1 MASLWHHRIAISLF
15 GEAEGPAIGVVLDH
29 LPPGEYIAL
38 DRLAQFMR
46 RRSKPIPTAD
56 DNAALPSPADVPQI
70 LSGLV
75 QNRTTGS
82 PLCAF
87 LNNPKTVAQADYQ
100 TMSRLARPGHA
111 DYTGAMRYR
120 GFADV
125 RSGGHLSE
133 RMTIPLCFAGAVC
146 QQILERRGIY
156 VGAQIASI
164 HNIKDK
170 PLSPTGVTKEE
181 LLAIRNKP
189 FAVNDDRAGKR
200 MLRDIRCAEEGGE
213 TLGGVIACYAV
224 GVPAGVGSPIFDG
237 IENTIAQLTFGIPG
251 VRGVEFGAG
260 FEAAKMTGSQ
270 HNDPFYVDERGH
282 VLTRSNHHGGVLG
295 GISSGMPISF
305 RVAIKPAATIAQP
318 QETVDYSAMT
328 NEVLQS
334 PQNVRPC
341 LVPEALPAVEAAA
354 CIALVS
360 HLLDYPNF
368 V

>member
-38 DRLAQFMR
+38 DQLARFMR
-46 RRSKPIPTAD
+46 RRSIPIPTEN
-56 DNAALPSPADVPQI
+56 DNATLPSPADVPQI

-87 LNNPKTVAQADYQ
+87 LNNPKTVEQADYQ
-100 TMSRLARPGHA
+100 SMSRIARPGHA

-125 RSGGHLSE
+125 RSSGHLSE

-170 PLSPTGVTKEE
+170 LLSPTAVTKAD

-189 FAVNDDRAGKR
+189 FPVWDDRAGKR
-200 MLRDIRCAEEGGE
+200 MIRDIQRAQEGGE

-224 GVPAGVGSPIFDG
+224 GVPAGVGSPIFEG

-251 VRGVEFGAG
+251 VRGLEFGAG

-270 HNDPFYVDERGH
+270 HNDPFYVDDRGH

-295 GISSGMPISF
+295 GISSGMPIVF
-305 RVAIKPAATIAQP
+305 RAAIKPAATIAQP

-328 NEVLQS
+328 NEVLQT
-334 PQNVRPC
+334 PQNGKTC
-341 LVPEALPAVEAAA
+341 LVPEALPAIEAAA

>member
-1 MASLWHHRIAISLF
+1 MASIWQHRIAISLF

-38 DRLAQFMR
+38 DQLAQFMR
-46 RRSKPIPTAD
+46 RRSKPIPTE
-56 DNAALPSPADVPQI
+56 NKTPLLPSPADVPQI

-87 LNNPKTVAQADYQ
+87 LNNPRTVSQADYQ
-100 TMSRLARPGHA
+100 SMSRIARPGHA

-156 VGAQIASI
+156 VGAHIAAI

-170 PLSPTGVTKEE
+170 PLSATSVTKEE
-181 LLAIRNKP
+181 ILAIRRKP
-189 FAVNDDRAGKR
+189 FAVQDDRAGKR
-200 MLRDIRCAEEGGE
+200 MLREIDKAAEGGE

-237 IENTIAQLTFGIPG
+237 IENTIAQLIFGIPG

-260 FEAAKMTGSQ
+260 FESAKMTGTQ

-282 VLTRSNHHGGVLG
+282 VQTRTNHHGGVLG
-295 GISSGMPISF
+295 GISSGMPIVV
-305 RVAIKPAATIAQP
+305 RAAIKPAASIAQP
-318 QETVDYSAMT
+318 QETIDYSAMT

-334 PQNVRPC
+334 DHNSKPC
-341 LVPEALPAVEAAA
+341 LVPEALPAIEAAV